1 MPWQILF
8 ITALILL
15 AAAAAGCVWL
25 LAERRALRAERDRV
39 TDELRQRESAIEG
52 YMDQIDQLQGSVNEK
67 ENKLTEQRAKHEGLD
82 DKFKALAGDVLKQSN
97 EQFLQLAK
105 KTFDGE
111 QKDAAAQLEQRK
123 QAIESLIKPIRE
135 SLDKHSKAVTDI
147 EKDRKQDQGSL
158 RQQLASMIDVQRRLG
173 DQTTALTTA
182 LKGSATARGR
192 WGEITLRRIVEMAGM
207 SAYCDFDEQV
217 TIWNGDDKLR
227 PDMVVNLPS
236 SRSIVID
243 AKAVGEN
250 YFQAMETD
258 DPDQRKQFLARHA
271 SDLKSRVNDL
281 SRKSYAQSLTQAP
294 DFVVLFVPGEA
305 FLTAAL
311 DAESSLAESAM
322 ANGVVI
328 ATPAILISL
337 LRVVEMGWRET
348 RMAENAR
355 KISDLGKELHERIS
369 VATGHVDKLGANLG
383 RAVKSYND
391 FVGSFETRIVTS
403 ARKFKD
409 LGADSPK
416 ELPADPAPQIEII
429 PREVKQNSSSVI
441 QD

>member
-1 MPWQILF
+1 MWQVLSI
-8 ITALILL
+8 IALLPF
-15 AAAAAGCVWL
+15 AVASGVCVWL
-25 LAERRALRAERDRV
+25 YADRRALRAERKRLADDL
-39 TDELRQRESAIEG
+39 THANNQAESLRQA
-52 YMDQIDQLQGSVNEK
+52 YADLDKQH
-67 ENKLTEQRAKHEGLD
+67 TEQRAKHEGLD
-82 DKFKALAGDVLKQSN
+82 DKFKALANDVLKQSN

-105 KTFDGE
+105 KTLEGD
-111 QKDAAAQLEQRK
+111 QKDASAQLEQRK
-123 QAIESLIKPIRE
+123 QAIEALIKPIRE
-135 SLDKHSKAVTDI
+135 SLDKHSKAVADI

-158 RQQLASMIDVQRRLG
+158 RQQLSSMIDVQRRLG

-192 WGEITLRRIVEMAGM
+192 WGEITLRRVVEMAGM

-217 TIWNGDDKLR
+217 TIWNGEASLR

-258 DPDQRKQFLARHA
+258 DPKERKHLLHKHA
-271 SDLKSRVNDL
+271 GDLKSRVTEL

-355 KISDLGKELHERIS
+355 RISDLGMELHERIS
-369 VATGHVDKLGANLG
+369 VATGHIDKLGSNLG

-391 FVGSFETRIVTS
+391 FVGSFETRIVSS

-416 ELPADPAPQIEII
+416 ELPADPAMQIEIV
-429 PREVKQNSSSVI
+429 PREVKQS
-441 QD
+441 

>member
-1 MPWQILF
+1 MWPILF
-8 ITALILL
+8 TMAAVLCVFLL
-15 AAAAAGCVWL
+15 CAAVWL
-25 LAERRALRAERDRV
+25 WTQRQSLLQQRMRIRDDLKFANDKAESLQQAYND
-39 TDELRQRESAIEG
+39 
-52 YMDQIDQLQGSVNEK
+52 IDKQ
-67 ENKLTEQRAKHEGLD
+67 LTEHRAKHEGLD
-82 DKFKALAGDVLKQSN
+82 DKFKALANDVLKQSN

-105 KTFDGE
+105 KTLDGE
-111 QKDAAAQLEQRK
+111 QQDAAAQLEQRK
-123 QAIESLIKPIRE
+123 QAIEALIKPIRE
-135 SLDKHSKAVTDI
+135 ALDKHAKAVADI

-158 RQQLASMIDVQRRLG
+158 RQHLASMIDVQRKLG

-217 TIWNGDDKLR
+217 TIWTGEDRLR
-227 PDMVVNLPS
+227 PDMVVRLPS

-250 YFQAMETD
+250 YFQAMETTD
-258 DPDQRKQFLARHA
+258 DQQRKLFLNKHA
-271 SDLKSRVNDL
+271 ADLRSRVTEL
-281 SRKSYAQSLTQAP
+281 SRKSYTQSLAEAP
-294 DFVVLFVPGEA
+294 DFVVLFVPGES

-322 ANGVVI
+322 NAGVVI

-355 KISDLGKELHERIS
+355 KISDLGKELHERIA
-369 VATGHVDKLGANLG
+369 VATVHVDKLGQNLS

-409 LGADSPK
+409 LGSDSAK
-416 ELPADPAPQIEII
+416 DLPADPVPQIEIV
-429 PREVKQNSSSVI
+429 PREVKQVTSE
-441 QD
+441 

>member
-1 MPWQILF
+1 MWPTLF
-8 ITALILL
+8 AIVAVLCVLL
-15 AAAAAGCVWL
+15 AFTAFWL
-25 LAERRALRAERDRV
+25 WTQRQALHADRDRIA
-39 TDELRQRESAIEG
+39 TDLAQREAAIEG
-52 YMDQIDQLQGSVNEK
+52 YLDQIDQLQASVNQK
-67 ENKLTEQRAKHEGLD
+67 ENQLTELRAKHEGID
-82 DKFKALAGDVLKQSN
+82 DRFKALANDVLKQSG

-105 KTFDGE
+105 ENFDGK

-158 RQQLASMIDVQRRLG
+158 RQQLSSMIEVQRRLG

-192 WGEITLRRIVEMAGM
+192 WGEITLRRVVEMAGM

-217 TIWNGDDKLR
+217 SIWNGEASQR

-243 AKAVGEN
+243 AKAVGAN

-258 DPDQRKQFLARHA
+258 DPKQRKHLLHKHA
-271 SDLKSRVNDL
+271 GDLKSRVTEL

-311 DAESSLAESAM
+311 DAESGLAESAM

-355 KISDLGKELHERIS
+355 KISELGKELHERIA

-391 FVGSFETRIVTS
+391 FVGSFETRIVSS

-409 LGADSPK
+409 LGADSAK
-416 ELPADPAPQIEII
+416 ELPADPATQIEIL
-429 PREVKQNSSSVI
+429 PREVKQSAST
-441 QD
+441 D